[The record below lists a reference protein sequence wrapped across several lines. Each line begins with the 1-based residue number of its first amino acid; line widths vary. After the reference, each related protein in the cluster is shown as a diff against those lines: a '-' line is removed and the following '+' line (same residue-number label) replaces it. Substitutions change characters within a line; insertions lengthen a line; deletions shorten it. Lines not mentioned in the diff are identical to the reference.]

1 MKTHV
6 GPCKPVDLKKVE
18 GGDFEAHEDGEIDG
32 KLPQMNIR
40 DGSFKANIERKV
52 ESQNKENGI

>member
-6 GPCKPVDLKKVE
+6 GPCEPVDLKKVE
-18 GGDFEAHEDGEIDG
+18 GDDFETHKEGEIDG

-40 DGSFKANIERKV
+40 DGSLKANIEGKV
-52 ESQNKENGI
+52 KGQNKENGI